1 MQRMTE
7 MKKVTVNKMN
17 RVNAPEGD
25 DAIAYQIVQFVI
37 DYFGSIVETTH
48 DTAIY
53 ADGRQ
58 VVIDGCGLIP
68 EGYEL

>member
-1 MQRMTE
+1 VAE
-7 MKKVTVNKMN
+7 MKKVTVNKMQ

-58 VVIDGCGLIP
+58 VVIGGCGLIP

>member
-1 MQRMTE
+1 MA
-7 MKKVTVNKMN
+7 
-17 RVNAPEGD
+17 RVDAPEGD
-25 DAIAYQIVQFVI
+25 DAIAYQIVHFVI

-58 VVIDGCGLIP
+58 VVIGGCGLIP
-68 EGYEL
+68 EGYELA